1 MKNSNV
7 GFIFTVILLK
17 NIGIYAEVWDI
28 LNLIGDLLQGL
39 RWGLLA
45 FHAISVKNQRNFI
58 TRLRSVTVIKWQGGL
73 TEAS

>member
-45 FHAISVKNQRNFI
+45 FHTISLEKSKKFYNKAKVSDCNKVAR
-58 TRLRSVTVIKWQGGL
+58 RPH
-73 TEAS
+73 